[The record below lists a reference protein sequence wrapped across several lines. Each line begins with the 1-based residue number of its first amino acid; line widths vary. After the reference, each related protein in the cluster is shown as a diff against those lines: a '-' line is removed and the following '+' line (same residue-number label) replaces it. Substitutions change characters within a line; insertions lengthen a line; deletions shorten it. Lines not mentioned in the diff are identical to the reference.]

1 MVSVKRE
8 ARFLYVHE
16 CSNGLL
22 VAIVLRS
29 QSRIEALF
37 TGKSLDTII
46 QCTKASSF
54 SEELRAAWPATVA
67 RELGLRA
74 LSPREYA
81 PTCLACIESLLERLC
96 REDALTLMGDAEWHC
111 R

>member
-1 MVSVKRE
+1 MASVKRE
-8 ARFLYVHE
+8 ARFLYIYE
-16 CSNGLL
+16 CSNSLL
-22 VAIVLRS
+22 VAIILRS

-37 TGKSLDTII
+37 IGKSLDTIV
-46 QCTKASSF
+46 QCIKASSF

-67 RELGLRA
+67 RELGLRV

-81 PTCLACIESLLERLC
+81 PMCLTCIESLLERLC
-96 REDALTLMGDAEWHC
+96 REDALTLAGNAEQHC